1 MFIKKIRWLVL
12 VAIAVF
18 CFIGCTKNIRQDGTL
33 HVWVH
38 SGQAAERE
46 TIEQQVKKFN
56 ALNRDISIE
65 LTTLP
70 EGSYNAQV
78 QVAAISGKLPD
89 VLEFDGPFIYNY
101 VWQRNLIPLD
111 NLISANV
118 RQDLLPSLLKQG
130 TYKNHLYS
138 VGTFDSG
145 LGLYAR
151 RSLLQSQNIRI
162 PTTNEEAWTAEEF
175 AQILTT
181 LAKNDSDR
189 QVLDLKLNYQ
199 GEWFTYA
206 FSPIIQSA
214 GGDLIDRS
222 SFSSSQGWLNGQP
235 AIAALTEL
243 QSWLEQGFVDPNIDD
258 AAFTGGRVALSWS
271 GHWVYQDYAKAFGED
286 LVLLPLPNFGQG
298 SKTGQGSW
306 NWGITRNCRHPK
318 AAMAFLEFLLQ
329 PEEVLAMANANG
341 AVPGTKTAIAQSPLY
356 AANAPLHLFA
366 DQLLNGQSIPR
377 PQTPAYPVITSA
389 FAQAFANIR
398 NQFSVKK
405 ALDRAVVMID
415 QDIQDNQGYR
425 EPSAPPTKVRGL
437 HALPFR

>member
-1 MFIKKIRWLVL
+1 MIV
-12 VAIAVF
+12 
-18 CFIGCTKNIRQDGTL
+18 
-33 HVWVH
+33 
-38 SGQAAERE
+38 
-46 TIEQQVKKFN
+46 
-56 ALNRDISIE
+56 
-65 LTTLP
+65 
-70 EGSYNAQV
+70 
-78 QVAAISGKLPD
+78 
-89 VLEFDGPFIYNY
+89 
-101 VWQRNLIPLD
+101 PLFPPPR
-111 NLISANV
+111 V
-118 RQDLLPSLLKQG
+118 
-130 TYKNHLYS
+130 
-138 VGTFDSG
+138 
-145 LGLYAR
+145 
-151 RSLLQSQNIRI
+151 
-162 PTTNEEAWTAEEF
+162 
-175 AQILTT
+175 
-181 LAKNDSDR
+181 
-189 QVLDLKLNYQ
+189 
-199 GEWFTYA
+199 
-206 FSPIIQSA
+206 
-214 GGDLIDRS
+214 
-222 SFSSSQGWLNGQP
+222 WLNGQP

-306 NWGITRNCRHPK
+306 NWGITRNCSHPK

-398 NQFSVKK
+398 NKFSVKK

-425 EPSAPPTKVRGL
+425 EPSAPPTKVRGI